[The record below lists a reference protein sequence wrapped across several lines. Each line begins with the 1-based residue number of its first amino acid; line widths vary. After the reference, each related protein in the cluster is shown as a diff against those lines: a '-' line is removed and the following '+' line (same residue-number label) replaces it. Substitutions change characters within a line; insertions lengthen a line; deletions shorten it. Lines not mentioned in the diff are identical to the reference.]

1 MIPAFSAKSYD
12 FAEFIPAR
20 NYIAGEWCDPITSKR
35 TQDVENPRHGK
46 PMSRVKMGGADD
58 VDVQRDDQ
66 DAPTGA
72 SHTTWSTAL
81 IAIPPMPITLAHTA
95 P

>member
-1 MIPAFSAKSYD
+1 
-12 FAEFIPAR
+12 
-20 NYIAGEWCDPITSKR
+20 
-35 TQDVENPRHGK
+35 
-46 PMSRVKMGGADD
+46 MGGQRPDD

-81 IAIPPMPITLAHTA
+81 IAIPPMPITLGPHGAGKQ
-95 P
+95 